1 MTLPRMLLT
10 CIVLCHAAA
19 PLSAQERPSA
29 PSADPNA
36 CAPGQRLQPGEQ
48 TPRVPN
54 QPGETLSDRL
64 ARSDGVLCPPEM
76 NPAIRVPT
84 PEAGRTP
91 IIPPPGAPGGDQ
103 DVRPK

>member
-1 MTLPRMLLT
+1 MPRMLLT
-10 CIVLCHAAA
+10 CVIFCLAAA
-19 PLSAQERPSA
+19 PLSAQERPAA
-29 PSADPNA
+29 PTTDPNA
-36 CAPGQRLQPGEQ
+36 CAPVQRLQPGEQ

-64 ARSDGVLCPPEM
+64 ARSDGVLCPPETD
-76 NPAIRVPT
+76 PAVRVPT

-91 IIPPPGAPGGDQ
+91 VIPPPGTPGGDQ